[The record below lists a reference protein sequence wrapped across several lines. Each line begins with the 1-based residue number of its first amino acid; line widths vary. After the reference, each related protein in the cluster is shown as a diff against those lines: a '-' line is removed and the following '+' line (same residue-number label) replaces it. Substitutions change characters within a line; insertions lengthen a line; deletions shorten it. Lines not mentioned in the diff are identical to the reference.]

1 MEWYEAEVQVLEQAG
16 ALRSSSGHPV
26 VFYGSSSLRL
36 WDSLAADLGHPDTL
50 NMAFGGST
58 LAACVH
64 FFDRLITPL
73 SPLSLVVYAGD
84 NDLGDG
90 RKPEE
95 VLESFLHLAG
105 KVRRLSD
112 GMPFGFISIKP
123 SPSRVDILDRIR
135 LTNSWIR
142 SEIDRT
148 SGAYMIDVF
157 EPMLDSKGRPRPEL
171 FQADG
176 LHMSRA
182 GYLLWLEVLKPY
194 RHRIFT
200 NG

>member
-1 MEWYEAEVQVLEQAG
+1 MEWYEAEVRALEQARKPQ
-16 ALRSSSGHPV
+16 RSPLHPV

-36 WDSLAADLGHPDTL
+36 WDSLASDLGEPDTL
-50 NMAFGGST
+50 NLAFGGST

-73 SPLSLVVYAGD
+73 DPASLVVYAGD

-95 VLESFLHLAG
+95 VLQSFVELAG
-105 KVRRLSD
+105 KVARLAR

-123 SPSRVDILDRIR
+123 SPARVDILDRIR
-135 LTNSWIR
+135 LTNAWIR
-142 SEIDRT
+142 EEIERIPD
-148 SGAYMIDVF
+148 AYMIDVF
-157 EPMLDSKGRPRPEL
+157 PPMLDSKGVPRREL
-171 FQADG
+171 FLEDG
-176 LHMSRA
+176 LHMNRA
-182 GYLLWLEVLKPY
+182 GYLLWLEVLEPY

-200 NG
+200 RG